1 MFNVAVI
8 RLRDLVKYLFVITA
22 IIVIIIFAKRYINK
36 KSLRSINLGQ
46 KVSAN
51 IGEYAKKAIDVEMPE
66 IMQIQAS
73 NEKEDTLKWYD
84 TLRINLFNKMLE
96 LQLSAINLK
105 QDEIIQVAN
114 AEINNEYEENILEE
128 R

>member
-66 IMQIQAS
+66 IKQIYLI
-73 NEKEDTLKWYD
+73 KC
-84 TLRINLFNKMLE
+84 
-96 LQLSAINLK
+96 
-105 QDEIIQVAN
+105 
-114 AEINNEYEENILEE
+114 
-128 R
+128 